1 MYIQLNIIYLKGVI
15 NMAQINI
22 RIDDNLKEQAEIL
35 FEELGLNMSTA
46 FNVFIRQ
53 SIRQGGIPF
62 EITTQ
67 VDPFFNESNMKILQ
81 ESLKE
86 ANEGR
91 FVSKSLGIEG
101 NGAMKINF
109 TEIAWKDYIY
119 WQGQDKKTIKQ

>member
-1 MYIQLNIIYLKGVI
+1 
-15 NMAQINI
+15 MAQINI

-67 VDPFFNESNMKILQ
+67 VDPFFSESNIKVLQ
-81 ESLKE
+81 ESIKE
-86 ANEGR
+86 ASESK
-91 FVSKSLGIEG
+91 FVSKSLEELKE
-101 NGAMKINF
+101 M
-109 TEIAWKDYIY
+109 E
-119 WQGQDKKTIKQ
+119 Q